1 MFNLIF
7 VVGHLFMGQYNDLPS
22 CKSAIRAIYF
32 QEMTR
37 SRPEL
42 LTKSALQEIGKAI
55 EIKMQY
61 QTEYICIPAKR
72 T

>member
-1 MFNLIF
+1 
-7 VVGHLFMGQYNDLPS
+7 
-22 CKSAIRAIYF
+22 
-32 QEMTR
+32 
-37 SRPEL
+37 L

-55 EIKMQY
+55 EIKMQL